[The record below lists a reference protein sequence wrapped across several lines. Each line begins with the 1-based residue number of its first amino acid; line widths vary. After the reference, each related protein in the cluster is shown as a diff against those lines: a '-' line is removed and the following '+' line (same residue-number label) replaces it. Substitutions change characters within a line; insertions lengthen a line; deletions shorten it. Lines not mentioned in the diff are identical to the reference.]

1 MTEGRRQQRSGGY
14 GWGWVAAVM
23 ISSSLRYSRSL
34 LASFVYRFVTHFPH
48 LILTPRSER
57 A

>member
-1 MTEGRRQQRSGGY
+1 MSGVGEEDRSRMTDDGGLLRSLKD
-14 GWGWVAAVM
+14 
-23 ISSSLRYSRSL
+23 SSLRYSRSL

-48 LILTPRSER
+48 LITHS